1 MYRRLSFLFW
11 GLFLAVFM
19 LGCVTGGGGSLN
31 SYKPKSTAESQ
42 ITKCL
47 MDYQEAFNREDL
59 AGCLSHFHENA
70 QVQTSSA
77 GTMGSKKDLPDR
89 LEYSWGFGTRI
100 RFSIPDITI
109 NGDQAVVKIRS
120 NWENKEVTGHNEN
133 EYNMVRVGDRWLIM
147 ESKYSAVY

>member
-1 MYRRLSFLFW
+1 MYRRLIFVFS

-19 LGCVTGGGGSLN
+19 LGCVTGGGGRID
-31 SYKPKSTAESQ
+31 SYKPKSTAESE

-70 QVQTSSA
+70 QLQTSNSS
-77 GTMGSKKDLPDR
+77 TMGSKKDYPDR
-89 LEYSWGFGTRI
+89 LEQQWGFGMRI
-100 RFSIPDITI
+100 QFSNPDITI
-109 NGDQAVVKIRS
+109 NGGQAVVKIRS
-120 NWENKEVTGHNEN
+120 NWTFRETPGHSDF

-147 ESKYSAVY
+147 KSKYSAAW